1 MTTHHVSLYHSKTNE
16 PDSNVLKQELITYQ
30 QTSSGLKIT
39 KLERSFSNRDHLDSY
54 TSAPLVFRN
63 KSQQQ
68 TTTDPLATL
77 LKPAV

>member
-39 KLERSFSNRDHLDSY
+39 KLERSFGNGDHVDSY
-54 TSAPLVFRN
+54 TSSPLVLGVTP
-63 KSQQQ
+63 KAGG
-68 TTTDPLATL
+68 LE
-77 LKPAV
+77 